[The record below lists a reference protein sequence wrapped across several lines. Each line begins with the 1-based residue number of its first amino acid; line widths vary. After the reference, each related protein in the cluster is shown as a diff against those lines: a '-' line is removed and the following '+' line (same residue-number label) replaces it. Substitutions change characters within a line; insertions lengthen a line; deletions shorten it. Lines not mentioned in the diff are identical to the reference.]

1 MDELRLLENAS
12 RFAGNTFAV
21 WVLLFAVLGFLF
33 PGGFTWITS
42 YITILL
48 GVIMFGMGMTLSASD
63 FKEVVK
69 QPKSVAIGV
78 AAQFIIM
85 PLLAYGLAV
94 VFQLPPEV
102 AVGVIL
108 VGCCP
113 GGTASN
119 VMTYL
124 AKGNTALSVAITAV
138 STLLAPLLTP
148 SLVLLL
154 ASQWLP
160 VSAGDLFLSIFQM
173 VVIPITLGF
182 IVKLVFREKV
192 EQSVKAL
199 PLISVISIVAIVAA
213 VVGASKDR
221 IAETGLIIFSIVIL
235 HNLLGLLVGYWLAK
249 VFRLKEPDQRA
260 ISIEVGM
267 QNSGLGAALAAAHF
281 NPIAAVPSA
290 IFSVWHN
297 LSGPILATIWSKKST
312 VSKSNKGSIESK
324 SA

>member
-1 MDELRLLENAS
+1 MRLLENAS

-33 PGGFTWITS
+33 PEGFTWITS

-48 GVIMFGMGMTLSASD
+48 GIIMFGMGMTLSGSD

-78 AAQFIIM
+78 AAQFIVM

-94 VFQLPPEV
+94 AFQLPAEI

-119 VMTYL
+119 VITFL

-148 SLVLLL
+148 ALVLLF

-160 VSAGDLFLSIFQM
+160 VSAGDLFLSILQM
-173 VVIPITLGF
+173 VVIPITLGV
-182 IVKLVFREKV
+182 IVKMVFKEKV
-192 EQSVKAL
+192 AKSVTAL

-221 IAETGLIIFSIVIL
+221 IAETGLLIFSIVIL
-235 HNLLGLLVGYWLAK
+235 HNLLGLVIGYWLAK
-249 VFRLKEPDQRA
+249 VLRLNASDQRA

-297 LSGPILATIWSKKST
+297 ISGPILATIWSKTSEPTQKREP
-312 VSKSNKGSIESK
+312 KRK

>member
-1 MDELRLLENAS
+1 MKTLENAS
-12 RFAGNTFAV
+12 RFAGNTFAI
-21 WVLLFAVLGFLF
+21 WVILFAVLGFIY
-33 PGGFTWITS
+33 PDGFTWITS

-48 GVIMFGMGMTLSASD
+48 GVIMFGMGMTLSMND

-85 PLLAYGLAV
+85 PLLAYVLAV
-94 VFQLPPEV
+94 IFQLPAEV

-119 VMTYL
+119 VITYL
-124 AKGNTALSVAITAV
+124 SRGNTALSVAITAV

-148 SLVLLL
+148 SLVLLF

-173 VVIPITLGF
+173 VVIPITLGL
-182 IVKLVFREKV
+182 IVKLIFKEKV
-192 EQSVKAL
+192 AESVKAL
-199 PLISVISIVAIVAA
+199 PLVSVISIVAIVAA

-221 IAETGLIIFSIVIL
+221 IAETGLLIFSIVIL
-235 HNLLGLLVGYWLAK
+235 HNLLGLMIGYFLAK
-249 VFRLKEPDQRA
+249 LLRLNEPDQRA

-297 LSGPILATIWSKKST
+297 ISGPILATIWSKRKPMT
-312 VSKSNKGSIESK
+312 KEQKILSKR

>member
-1 MDELRLLENAS
+1 MKVLERAS

-21 WVLLFAVLGFLF
+21 WVLLFAVLGFVF
-33 PGGFTWITS
+33 PEGFTWITS

-48 GVIMFGMGMTLSASD
+48 GIIMFGMGMTLSGDD
-63 FKEVVK
+63 FKEVLK
-69 QPKSVAIGV
+69 QPKSVAVGV

-85 PLLAYGLAV
+85 PLLAYGLAIL
-94 VFQLPPEV
+94 FQLPPEV

-124 AKGNTALSVAITAV
+124 SKGNTALSVAITSV

-148 SLVLLL
+148 ALVLLF

-160 VSAGDLFLSIFQM
+160 VSAGDLFLSILQM
-173 VVIPITLGF
+173 VVIPITLGVV
-182 IVKLVFREKV
+182 VKLLFKEKV
-192 EQSVKAL
+192 TESIKAL

-213 VVGASKDR
+213 VVGASKER
-221 IAETGLIIFSIVIL
+221 IAETGLLIFSIVIL
-235 HNLLGLLVGYWLAK
+235 HNLLGLAIGYWLAK
-249 VFRLKEPDQRA
+249 LLRLKEGDQRA

-297 LSGPILATIWSKKST
+297 ISGPILATIWSKRPPST
-312 VSKSNKGSIESK
+312 RKKKDIVQK

>member
-1 MDELRLLENAS
+1 MKALEKAS
-12 RFAGNTFAV
+12 RFAGNTFAI
-21 WVLLFAVLGFLF
+21 WVLLFAVLGFLY
-33 PGGFTWITS
+33 PEGFTWITS

-48 GVIMFGMGMTLSASD
+48 GIIMFGMGMTLSTND
-63 FKEVVK
+63 FKEIVK

-85 PLLAYGLAV
+85 PLLAYALAV
-94 VFQLPPEV
+94 VFRLPAEV

-119 VMTYL
+119 VITYL
-124 AKGNTALSVAITAV
+124 SKGNTALSVAITAV

-148 SLVLLL
+148 ALVLLF

-173 VVIPITLGF
+173 VVIPITLGV
-182 IVKLVFREKV
+182 IVKLIFKEKV
-192 EQSVKAL
+192 AESVKAL
-199 PLISVISIVAIVAA
+199 PLVSVISIVAIVAA

-221 IAETGLIIFSIVIL
+221 IAETGLLIFSIVIL
-235 HNLLGLLVGYWLAK
+235 HNLLGLMIGYFLAK
-249 VFRLKEPDQRA
+249 LFRLNERDQRA

-297 LSGPILATIWSKKST
+297 ISGPILATIWSKRKPAT
-312 VSKSNKGSIESK
+312 KEQNVLSKR

>member
-1 MDELRLLENAS
+1 MRALEKAS
-12 RFAGNTFAV
+12 HFAGNTFAI
-21 WVLLFAVLGFLF
+21 WVILFAVLGFIF
-33 PGGFTWITS
+33 PNGFTWITS

-48 GVIMFGMGMTLSASD
+48 GVIMFGMGMTLSAND

-78 AAQFIIM
+78 AAQFIVM

-94 VFQLPPEV
+94 IFQLPAEI

-119 VMTYL
+119 VITYL
-124 AKGNTALSVAITAV
+124 SKGNIALSVAITAV
-138 STLLAPLLTP
+138 STLLAPLVTP
-148 SLVLLL
+148 ALVLLF

-182 IVKLVFREKV
+182 AVKLIFKEKV
-192 EQSVKAL
+192 AESIKVL
-199 PLISVISIVAIVAA
+199 PLVSVISIVAIVAA

-235 HNLLGLLVGYWLAK
+235 HNILGLVVGYIFAK
-249 VFRLKEPDQRA
+249 LLQLPEPDQRA

-297 LSGPILATIWSKKST
+297 ISGPILATIWSKRKPST
-312 VSKSNKGSIESK
+312 KEQKALTK
-324 SA
+324 RSA